1 MNQASMQSRPTSSE
15 MRSVSARRRWVKVD
29 VDETTFLTMHDCANK
44 SRMRVS
50 MYLRTLLNEANVYHH
65 RDGVPFES
73 PSASATAS

>member
-1 MNQASMQSRPTSSE
+1 MNETSEQSRATSSKTGTE
-15 MRSVSARRRWVKVD
+15 SARRRWVKVD